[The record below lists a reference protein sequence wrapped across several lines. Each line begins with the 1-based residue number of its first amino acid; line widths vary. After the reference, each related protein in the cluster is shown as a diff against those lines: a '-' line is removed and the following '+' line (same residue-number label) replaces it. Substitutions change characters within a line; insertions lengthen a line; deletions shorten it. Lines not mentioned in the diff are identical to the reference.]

1 MRQKEKEN
9 ADSPWMMTNKKAGS
23 NAFHS
28 RKGMIGEYMEFFSED
43 QVTLINERIDANLNP
58 EFEY

>member
-1 MRQKEKEN
+1 
-9 ADSPWMMTNKKAGS
+9 MMTNKKAGS

-58 EFEY
+58 EFGY